1 MLYPPKTCWRLIVF
15 ALVVLCLVIMFFC
28 MTTGPAH
35 ITFKEAFLLSIDS
48 LPFVNIP
55 DLVADFPLSH
65 QTIVSEVRM
74 PRVILAALVGAAL
87 AGVGTTMQGLFKNP
101 MADPYILGVS
111 AGASLG
117 AALAI
122 VTGAGRLL
130 GMWSLPLYAFLGAI
144 ISTWLAYFLAR
155 IGNKVPVY
163 TLLLAGIALSSFLNA
178 LMSFIMIR
186 NSRELKQIVFWMLG
200 SFSGSNWS
208 QVKIAFPF
216 ILLGL
221 SALLFFAKDLNAL
234 LFGEDTAQNLG
245 VHVEQIKKL
254 LLFIAALTVAAA
266 VSVSGT
272 IGFVGLMVPHIVRLV
287 TGPDHRILLPA
298 GMLAGAIFMMVT
310 DSLART
316 ILAPIEIPVGIIT
329 AFLGGPFFIY
339 LIKRKNIKLF

>member
-130 GMWSLPLYAFLGAI
+130 GMWSYP
-144 ISTWLAYFLAR
+144 ST
-155 IGNKVPVY
+155 
-163 TLLLAGIALSSFLNA
+163 
-178 LMSFIMIR
+178 
-186 NSRELKQIVFWMLG
+186 
-200 SFSGSNWS
+200 
-208 QVKIAFPF
+208 
-216 ILLGL
+216 
-221 SALLFFAKDLNAL
+221 LF
-234 LFGEDTAQNLG
+234 
-245 VHVEQIKKL
+245 
-254 LLFIAALTVAAA
+254 
-266 VSVSGT
+266 
-272 IGFVGLMVPHIVRLV
+272 
-287 TGPDHRILLPA
+287 
-298 GMLAGAIFMMVT
+298 
-310 DSLART
+310 
-316 ILAPIEIPVGIIT
+316 
-329 AFLGGPFFIY
+329 
-339 LIKRKNIKLF
+339 